1 MKHAPH
7 RHGLVAGLLSATLS
21 GTAMADNPVV
31 VLETSMGD
39 LAVELFADKSPKTVE
54 NFLDLVDASFY
65 DGLIFHRV
73 IEGFVIQA
81 GGHTADMTYKEA
93 PRTVVN
99 ESNNR
104 VANDR
109 YTLSMA
115 RTSDPDS
122 AGAQFYINMTDNDS
136 LNYRPGRPGYTV
148 FGRVIEG
155 MEAAHEIER
164 TKTGARMG
172 MRDVPVEPVVIT
184 KAYRRP

>member
-1 MKHAPH
+1 MKHAPSH
-7 RHGLVAGLLSATLS
+7 RGLVAGLLSATLS

-39 LAVELFADKSPKTVE
+39 LAVELFEDKSPKTVA
-54 NFLDLVDASFY
+54 NFLDLVDSSFY

-81 GGHTADMTYKEA
+81 GGHTADMGYREA
-93 PRTVVN
+93 PRTVEN
-99 ESNNR
+99 ESSNR

-122 AGAQFYINMTDNDS
+122 ASAQFYINMSDNDS
-136 LNYRPGRPGYTV
+136 LNHRPGRPGYTV

-155 MEAAHEIER
+155 MDAAHEIER
-164 TKTGARMG
+164 TKTGTRMG

>member
-1 MKHAPH
+1 MKHAP
-7 RHGLVAGLLSATLS
+7 RHLGLVAGLLSAT
-21 GTAMADNPVV
+21 AMADNPVI

-39 LAVELFADKSPKTVE
+39 LAVELFEEKSPKTVA
-54 NFLDLVDASFY
+54 NFLDLVDSGFY

-81 GGHTADMTYKEA
+81 GGHTADMGY
-93 PRTVVN
+93 
-99 ESNNR
+99 
-104 VANDR
+104 R

-122 AGAQFYINMTDNDS
+122 ATAQFYINMTDNDS

-155 MEAAHEIER
+155 MDAAHEIER
-164 TKTGARMG
+164 TKTGTRMG